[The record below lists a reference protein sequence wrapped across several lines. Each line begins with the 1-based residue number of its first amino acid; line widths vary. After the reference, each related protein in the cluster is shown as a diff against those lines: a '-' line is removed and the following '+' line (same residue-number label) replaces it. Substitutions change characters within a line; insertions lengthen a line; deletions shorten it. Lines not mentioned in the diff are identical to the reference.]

1 MVEGHCVYYIARC
14 AWRSDWLR
22 VESECLKGEAWQCLV
37 MCGLSVGK
45 FRESVV
51 CDVCVCCE

>member
-1 MVEGHCVYYIARC
+1 MFEGE
-14 AWRSDWLR
+14 AWQCLVMCGLS
-22 VESECLKGEAWQCLV
+22 VAKSECLKGEAWQCLV
-37 MCGLSVGK
+37 MCGLSVGQ